1 MKQTAIILMVLGTFI
16 TGNPSARADSGNP
29 FGFETN
35 KHPLEYEYCKKERP
49 YWYECSSAPRMH
61 PDIEKYI
68 LHFVED
74 VGLCVIGA
82 YSYRDSPENMKNMV
96 EKFREQITQKYGSP
110 TQKSEEDSAYYWDQK
125 GGFKDGDIDA
135 ISLKKPLVEGSLQF
149 LQVQRLLNQGFKVYH
164 DLQDAGIDPEQRFP
178 GITAKIQSLQQNM
191 ANMKAQIEQNV
202 NIVFSLVTLD
212 TCRKKINE
220 KANRAF

>member
-1 MKQTAIILMVLGTFI
+1 MKRTAIILVIFGALFAGS
-16 TGNPSARADSGNP
+16 PSARADSGNP

-82 YSYRDSPENMKNMV
+82 YSYKDSPENMKNMV

-125 GGFKDGDIDA
+125 EGFKDGDIDA
-135 ISLKKPLVEGSLQF
+135 ISLKNPLVEGSLQF
-149 LQVQRLLNQGFKVYH
+149 LLMQDKVNQGVKLYRE
-164 DLQDAGIDPEQRFP
+164 LLAGGIDPEEHYP
-178 GITAKIQSLQQNM
+178 GLTQKIQSLQQRL

-202 NIVFSLVTLD
+202 NIVFSLLTLD
-212 TCRKKINE
+212 TCRKKIDD
-220 KANRAF
+220 KADGAF